1 MPPLLLILAIGA
13 FLRLY
18 KIKEGFSFDF
28 DHEISAQA
36 AWEFFKHGKIFLIG
50 QELSFQGFFLG
61 PLHNWIQFI
70 PYGLCNLK
78 PDCIPYFY
86 AVLGLLTVILIY
98 LTLKSMFNPRAALIS
113 SAIYAISFTAI
124 SYEWGVNSNYFLLL
138 STLFVLFCL
147 YKYFQQKGF
156 YLILGGLVCGI
167 AIVNFNPVF
176 IFNAIAFF
184 LVSLLRNN
192 KSWRIYSLSIF
203 ALFLNYAPLVIFN
216 FRHDNILWHNFL
228 NFLEQSINHSNDF
241 SSAWSLLSKVTL
253 PYFTYYIFHSAY
265 FLLIFALLIVL
276 ILGSYSILTSK
287 SKYLIFLVLTP
298 LINYTGLIFYKGHV
312 PEYYF
317 QQSAL
322 SVIIL
327 LSLILERYRIVFI
340 ILVPIF
346 LWINLNE
353 NFNYKSVINYQ
364 VKKQAV
370 NYIVSDTAGQTFN
383 LYRDFPPGYNTGYD
397 YLFRVYGK
405 YPQEGA
411 KNLYIL
417 EYTSLTDFDPTN
429 YYLTYAGKDIKIK
442 SFDSVFIISVK

>member
-61 PLHNWIQFI
+61 SLHNWIQFI

-78 PDCIPYFY
+78 PDCVPYFY
-86 AVLGLLTVILIY
+86 AALSLLTVVLIY
-98 LTLKSMFNPRAALIS
+98 LTLKLIFNPRVALIS

-124 SYEWGVNSNYFLLL
+124 SYEWGVTTNYFLLL
-138 STLFVLFCL
+138 STLFALFCL

-156 YLILGGLVCGI
+156 YLILGGLVSGI
-167 AIVNFNPVF
+167 AIVNFNPIF

-184 LVSLLRNN
+184 LASLLRNN
-192 KSWRIYSLSIF
+192 KSWRLYSVSIF

-228 NFLEQSINHSNDF
+228 NFLGQNFNHSNYPF
-241 SSAWSLLSKVTL
+241 SAWHLLSKVTL
-253 PYFTYYIFHSAY
+253 PYFSYYIFHSTH
-265 FLLIFALLIVL
+265 FLLVFALIIAL
-276 ILGSYSILTSK
+276 ILGSYRILTSK
-287 SKYLIFLVLTP
+287 NRYLIFLVLTP
-298 LINYTGLIFYKGHV
+298 LINYTGFIFYKGHV

-317 QQSAL
+317 QLSAL
-322 SVIIL
+322 SIIIF
-327 LSLILERYRIVFI
+327 LSLILERHRIIFI

-346 LWINLNE
+346 LWINLND

-364 VKKQAV
+364 VKKQV
-370 NYIVSDTAGQTFN
+370 VSYIINDTYSQTFN
-383 LYRDFPPGYNTGYD
+383 LYRDFPPGYNTGYN

-405 YPQEGA
+405 YSQEDA

-417 EYTSLTDFDPTN
+417 DYDTPDQFDPTD
-429 YYLTYAGKDIKIK
+429 YYLTYFGKDIKIK
-442 SFDSVFIISVK
+442 SFDPIFIISVK

>member
-1 MPPLLLILAIGA
+1 MTRLFWLFPSQLAI
-13 FLRLY
+13 
-18 KIKEGFSFDF
+18 
-28 DHEISAQA
+28 
-36 AWEFFKHGKIFLIG
+36 
-50 QELSFQGFFLG
+50 
-61 PLHNWIQFI
+61 
-70 PYGLCNLK
+70 
-78 PDCIPYFY
+78 
-86 AVLGLLTVILIY
+86 V
-98 LTLKSMFNPRAALIS
+98 
-113 SAIYAISFTAI
+113 
-124 SYEWGVNSNYFLLL
+124 
-138 STLFVLFCL
+138 
-147 YKYFQQKGF
+147 

-276 ILGSYSILTSK
+276 ILGNYSILISK

-346 LWINLNE
+346 LW
-353 NFNYKSVINYQ
+353 
-364 VKKQAV
+364 
-370 NYIVSDTAGQTFN
+370 
-383 LYRDFPPGYNTGYD
+383 
-397 YLFRVYGK
+397 
-405 YPQEGA
+405 
-411 KNLYIL
+411 KN
-417 EYTSLTDFDPTN
+417 
-429 YYLTYAGKDIKIK
+429 
-442 SFDSVFIISVK
+442 